1 MLAVV
6 MLVLIFNYWP
16 YNASNYSNEEQNDKI
31 SDVEVQESVTDETPK
46 SISEEN
52 SQLICNYVYNYLAT
66 YAEPVWDDISVE
78 PKHLWANHLLQ
89 AENIQISKTAEVYN
103 KDGHS
108 WMIVYF
114 EGDTIYD
121 SFYGTVHIYGYFI
134 GRDVAYEGY
143 KSYNLKSENLDNA
156 FIISGF
162 SVNNFNYL
170 DISDI
175 QGATGPVYLT
185 IAE

>member
-1 MLAVV
+1 
-6 MLVLIFNYWP
+6 MLVLMFKHWTYSS
-16 YNASNYSNEEQNDKI
+16 SNSSNEEQNDKI
-31 SDVEVQESVTDETPK
+31 SDVEEQLSVKDETPK

-52 SQLICNYVYNYLAT
+52 SQLICNYVYDYLGT

-134 GRDVAYEGY
+134 GRDVVYESY
-143 KSYNLKSENLDNA
+143 KGYNLKSENIDNI
-156 FIISGF
+156 FRISDF
-162 SVNNFNYL
+162 SVNNFNHS
-170 DISDI
+170 DISAI